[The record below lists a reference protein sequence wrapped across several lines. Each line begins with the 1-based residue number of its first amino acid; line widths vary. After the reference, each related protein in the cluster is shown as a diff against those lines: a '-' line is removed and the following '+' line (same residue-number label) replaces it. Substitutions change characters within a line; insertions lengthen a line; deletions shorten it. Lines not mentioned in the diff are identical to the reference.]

1 MCVPTSQSEE
11 RVQQLLTEHE
21 KDIRGAVRGY
31 LILGGK
37 LNDIH
42 RFVYEEVDM
51 LEW

>member
-1 MCVPTSQSEE
+1 MRMTTIPSEE
-11 RVQQLLTEHE
+11 RIQQLLTEHE

-31 LILGGK
+31 QILGGK